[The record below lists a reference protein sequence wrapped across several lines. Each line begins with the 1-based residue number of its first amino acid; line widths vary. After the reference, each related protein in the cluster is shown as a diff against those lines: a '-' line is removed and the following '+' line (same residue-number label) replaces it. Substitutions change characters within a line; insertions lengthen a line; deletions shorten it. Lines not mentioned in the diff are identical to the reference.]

1 MSDQDQAFKASV
13 IRNFS
18 TADGRLQSIPVQR
31 KKKLI
36 ILEYL
41 IFKLEPGRPYPE
53 KEINMFIKGFHED
66 FATIRR
72 EFIVH
77 GFMTREN
84 EVYMLAPQDDWA
96 T

>member
-1 MSDQDQAFKASV
+1 MNNQDQAFKASV

-36 ILEYL
+36 ILEHL
-41 IFKLEPGRPYPE
+41 VSRLETGRQYPE
-53 KEINMFIKGFHED
+53 KELNLFIKGFHED

-84 EVYMLAPQDDWA
+84 EVYTLAPQESWA
-96 T
+96 K